1 MSNSIGGSP
10 QSQGVTV
17 QDISNQY
24 YNTELRL
31 TPDERA
37 LVLTHRAAQ
46 AEREERTVILIADA
60 VASVLGKKTVD
71 YIPDWPGTRSIA
83 ITVRNALRAEGL
95 LKE

>member
-46 AEREERTVILIADA
+46 AEREERTVSLISDA
-60 VASVLGKKTVD
+60 VGDAVGKTHD
-71 YIPDWPGTRSIA
+71 HIAGWPGTRAIA
-83 ITVRNALRAEGL
+83 RRVRNVLISNGL